1 MIEMVIIIPDC
12 VSRVIYQRMAY
23 WTSEDPNKEIVWLVR
38 NNIMFFFQLSKQITL
53 LKLER
58 LPHPVGSH
66 FLHSNDEGQ
75 KYPALQV

>member
-38 NNIMFFFQLSKQITL
+38 NNIMFFFQLSS
-53 LKLER
+53 R
-58 LPHPVGSH
+58 LRS
-66 FLHSNDEGQ
+66 LN
-75 KYPALQV
+75 